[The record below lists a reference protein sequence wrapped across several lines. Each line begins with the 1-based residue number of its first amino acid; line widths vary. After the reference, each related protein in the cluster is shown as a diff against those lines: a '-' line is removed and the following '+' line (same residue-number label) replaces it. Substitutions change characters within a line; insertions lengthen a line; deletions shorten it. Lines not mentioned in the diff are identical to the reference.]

1 MVKNYTAYLFD
12 MDGTLV
18 DSEKLKGKAL
28 AETCILLGGK
38 VEISVYKAVM
48 GQSWEYVARHFFEK
62 AGIEPKIEEFNL
74 EFKSIY
80 QDLLF
85 KELTPNLNSV
95 ELLTKLK
102 AKGKRMG
109 LVSSATKWMVD
120 QILLQLNLT
129 EFFEFVI
136 TKEHVTKHKPDPE
149 AYLLALEKLSLP
161 SSEVLIFEDSEA
173 GLISANRAKCDVVAF
188 KHEFNINHDLS
199 IAIKRISDF
208 NEILINEQ

>member
-1 MVKNYTAYLFD
+1 MVKNYSAYLFD

-38 VEISVYKAVM
+38 VEIDVYKAVM
-48 GQSWEYVARHFFEK
+48 GQSWEYVASHFFEK

-74 EFKSIY
+74 KFKSIY
-80 QDLLF
+80 QELLF
-85 KELTPNLNSV
+85 KELIPNLNSV
-95 ELLTKLK
+95 ALLTKLK

-129 EFFEFVI
+129 EYFEFVI
-136 TKEHVTKHKPDPE
+136 SKEHVTNHKPHPE

-173 GLISANRAKCDVVAF
+173 GLIAASKANCDSIAF
-188 KHEFNINHDLS
+188 QHEFNANHDLS
-199 IAIKRISDF
+199 LAIETISDF
-208 NEILINEQ
+208 NEILV